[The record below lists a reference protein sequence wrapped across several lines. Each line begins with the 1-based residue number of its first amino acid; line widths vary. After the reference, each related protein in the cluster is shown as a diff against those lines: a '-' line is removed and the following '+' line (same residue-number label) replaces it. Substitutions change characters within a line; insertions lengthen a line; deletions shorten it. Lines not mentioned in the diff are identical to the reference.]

1 MLSARPSTK
10 NDFSELSKNIYTSIV
25 KKHES
30 NPLYAHFVEQ
40 LVKDISTALTA
51 VQTRKVSSALSV
63 LGNTKQQEERD
74 KASGKKKVSSSCYGT
89 NLTWLTRKRLRLSP
103 SSALPRCSPRWTL
116 RLTTMFLEMT
126 ISCKGDDSVV
136 VHTIYRSVLQ

>member
-74 KASGKKKVSSSCYGT
+74 KASGK
-89 NLTWLTRKRLRLSP
+89 RR
-103 SSALPRCSPRWTL
+103 
-116 RLTTMFLEMT
+116 
-126 ISCKGDDSVV
+126 
-136 VHTIYRSVLQ
+136 